1 MNTGKNKNSKFTL
14 EVCPKLLSIWSIFKK
29 KPKKNFFK
37 VCLMDTLNLCLKL
50 PKKMQKTKD
59 DSDKSRLRKF
69 PKTAKKN
76 AKLEFGHILDVFSVW
91 DDQIDF

>member
-1 MNTGKNKNSKFTL
+1 MNTGKNENSKFTL
-14 EVCPKLLSIWSIFKK
+14 EVCPKLVHFQEKAEKK
-29 KPKKNFFK
+29 LFK

-69 PKTAKKN
+69 PKTAKKMQN
-76 AKLEFGHILDVFSVW
+76 
-91 DDQIDF
+91 

>member
-1 MNTGKNKNSKFTL
+1 
-14 EVCPKLLSIWSIFKK
+14 
-29 KPKKNFFK
+29 
-37 VCLMDTLNLCLKL
+37 MDTLNLCLKL
-50 PKKMQKTKD
+50 PKKMQKTED

-76 AKLEFGHILDVFSVW
+76 AKLEFGHFLDVFSVW